1 MGIRGAAPG
10 DVSEIGL
17 FPLPIV
23 LLPTEE
29 VPLHIFEDRYQEL
42 IGECVEDDREFGLVY
57 ADDDGIREVGTR
69 ARVTNI
75 LARFEDGRMNILVEG
90 RERFR
95 LLELT
100 SARSFQTGEVAALSD
115 EDDPAEARSI
125 ERALQL
131 FGRLRELTGS
141 DVEIPPSDS
150 QQLSYAL
157 AARVEL
163 APDVKQELLQEVSER
178 ARLERVCELLVGAAA
193 TVDRQRRA
201 AERAAS
207 NGKVDLG

>member
-1 MGIRGAAPG
+1 M
-10 DVSEIGL
+10 SELGL

-69 ARVTNI
+69 AGVTEV
-75 LARFEDGRMNILVEG
+75 LARFEDGRMNVVVEG

-100 SARSFQTGEVAALSD
+100 IGRSFQTGDVAAFSD
-115 EDDPAEARSI
+115 EDDPAESRSI

-141 DVEIPPSDS
+141 DVEIPPSDA

-163 APDVKQELLQEVSER
+163 ASDVKQELLQEVSER
-178 ARLERVCELLVGAAA
+178 ARLERVCELLIGAAA
-193 TVDRQRRA
+193 TFERQRRA

-207 NGKVDLG
+207 NGRVDLG

>member
-1 MGIRGAAPG
+1 M
-10 DVSEIGL
+10 SELGL

-29 VPLHIFEDRYQEL
+29 VPLHVFEDRYQEL
-42 IGECVEDDREFGLVY
+42 IGECVQDDREFGLVY

-69 ARVTNI
+69 ARVTKI
-75 LARFEDGRMNILVEG
+75 LARFEDGRMNVFVEG
-90 RERFR
+90 NERFR

-100 SARSFQTGEVAALSD
+100 SGRSFQTGEVVALSD
-115 EDDPAEARSI
+115 EDDPAESRSI

-141 DVEIPPSDS
+141 DVEIPRAEA

-163 APDVKQELLQEVSER
+163 ASDVKQELLQEVSER
-178 ARLERVCELLVGAAA
+178 ARMERVCELLAGAAA
-193 TVDRQRRA
+193 TVERQRRA